1 MSDVTDITVPPA
13 ADPLA
18 DGTPAPGDER
28 MWSARLRGAAVRGLP
43 PGKLLP
49 DRQPSYVASWVYV
62 FGVLTLGAFTII
74 CLSGVVLILK
84 GPSWW
89 HESSTGLFFNSIHLW
104 SVELFFFFMVLHL
117 WGKFFMASWRG
128 NRALTWMTG
137 VVAFLVSVGTAFTG
151 YLSQQ
156 NFDSQWIG
164 TQAKDGLNSVGV
176 GSFFN
181 VLNFGQMLLWHVL
194 LLPLGVAA
202 LVGLHLLLV
211 RRRGV
216 VRPLPAPGRARHRG
230 VGLQV
235 SSAAPAA
242 APAAETPAADG
253 ADR

>member
-1 MSDVTDITVPPA
+1 VSDITDTTVRPA
-13 ADPLA
+13 PDPLA

-28 MWSARLRGAAVRGLP
+28 MWTARLRGAAVRALP

-62 FGVLTLGAFTII
+62 FGVLTLGAFTVI

-89 HESSTGLFFNSIHLW
+89 HESSVGLFFNSIHLW
-104 SVELFFFFMVLHL
+104 GVELFFFFMVLPL

-137 VVAFLVSVGTAFTG
+137 VIAFLTSVGTAFTG

-164 TQAKDGLNSVGV
+164 TQAKNDPTPTEL
-176 GSFFN
+176 
-181 VLNFGQMLLWHVL
+181 
-194 LLPLGVAA
+194 
-202 LVGLHLLLV
+202 
-211 RRRGV
+211 
-216 VRPLPAPGRARHRG
+216 RPSLACVPIHWE
-230 VGLQV
+230 
-235 SSAAPAA
+235 SKFCW
-242 APAAETPAADG
+242 
-253 ADR
+253 DR